1 MQSIRNSGADRSERV
16 ESVRPRQHGLFNSTA
31 LIPAM
36 AAFAGG
42 AGRLGAASLLH
53 STALVPAAI
62 AVTAASLL
70 VMPDIALAQTTG
82 GRGGNNLGSGGAS
95 SETGA
100 GGGGA
105 GNANSGGGGGAG
117 VTGGSGG
124 NGGGAGGASA
134 GANGSAGGAAGSGGG
149 GGAHGYFGATVLGSA
164 AIGGS
169 GGAGAVSAA
178 GANRGGGGGGAGG
191 FGAVVT
197 GGGNLGTLT
206 VNVLGGVGG
215 LGGNG
220 GTGSFGGYGGSGGV
234 GLALTANAAN
244 LTINSSVTGGNGGS
258 GGAIGSAGG
267 GAAGVAGNG
276 GVGLHVLGANSIV
289 TIGSSGS
296 VTGGNSGPALNGA
309 GQSNGGDG
317 ITGSNLT
324 LVVGGSVS
332 AGTGVFGRANAVSF
346 TGGTNVLEI
355 LSGSTFLGNVVASS
369 AADTLRLG
377 GTANGT
383 FDASLISSSAQFRNF
398 GVYEKIGTS
407 TWTLTGS
414 TSAATPWAING
425 GTLSISSDGALGAS
439 GPISFN
445 GGTLVTTA
453 GFTSARN
460 ITLNAGGGTISPATA
475 TSLTLSGIIG
485 GAGALTKGGAGTLV
499 LSGANTYSGGT
510 TVNEGTLIAAHNAAL
525 GTADGGTSVAN
536 FATLA
541 VQGGLT
547 GLGEA
552 ITLRSVGVSSGGAL
566 RNLSGDNVLTGLIT
580 LASVSRINSDAGT
593 LHLAGG
599 ISAVDNSVIV
609 GGAGNV
615 TFSGS
620 VSLAAG
626 QILKTGSGTLTFGS
640 GLNLTGT
647 TGGLIL
653 SQGTLSLQGNLG
665 AGFGTILTTGSV
677 IDFAQ
682 GINNAARVDLNS
694 NTTQFQVTTGTATQS
709 GIISE
714 IGGARPIEKIGAGS
728 LVLSGVNSYSGGTVI
743 SGGTLRIGAD
753 ANLGAASGG
762 ITINNNANLTFTSA
776 LTTNRAITLSGTA
789 NIDSS
794 SDITLGGVIGGTG
807 TLTKFL
813 GGTLTLTN
821 TNNYSGGTTVNGGA
835 LQIGNGGTTGT
846 LGSGTVT
853 LNGANLV
860 FNRSDDITV
869 ANDVTSTGTVIKRGG
884 GTVTLTGGKSY
895 SNTFVEAGTL
905 ALRGTSPLSGGG
917 VLQLTGG
924 TLDMGVDGAISS
936 ATHSGG
942 TLALGGRTLIL
953 TTGNYNASGGS
964 ITGGGTI
971 QFAGNS
977 RGLLIT
983 GATSIDAGTTILSSG
998 FNNRILLE
1006 NLGADYEL
1014 AATLTGPGTP
1024 GNQGSLE
1031 VNINNA
1037 GFRTTLSGN
1046 SNYAGG
1052 TGLIAGTL
1060 AVGSDTAL
1068 GAGVLLMRENT
1079 SLESGGTGNRTIANA
1094 ITLNGTGIS
1103 IANSSTTN
1111 TFTLGGAIDGAN
1123 GFTKTG
1129 AGTLILT
1136 GANSYAG
1143 TTLVSAG
1150 TLQIGNGGTSGTLGS
1165 GGVTNNAA
1173 LAFNRSN
1180 DFTVAN
1186 AISGTGNV
1194 VKAGTGTLT
1203 LSATSSYSGGNTV
1216 NSGTLALAA
1225 ASSAGTGTIRMNGGA
1240 LQANSSFTLTNRLTV
1255 PQGADVRIVTAPGVT
1270 LTKTGDGTNPLD
1282 LVGTLRIATTGTGA
1296 NAGTFRFSSA
1306 ATTTGSARLIVES
1319 GTLLNTTSVVLP
1331 GILNVIELTQIDAA
1345 GTLNLGGINFSGT
1358 DGIKNLQGSGTLINN
1373 GATTR
1378 ILGGSFSGNLNGT
1391 QNIIST
1397 GTLSLSGASDFTGTT
1412 TVQSGTLT
1420 IGSNTA
1426 LGNGGVGTTVNSGAT
1441 LQFSGTPLNI
1451 GEALTIS
1458 GTGNGGIGAI
1468 RVAPAGASGNEST
1481 VLTGGITLAADSTI
1495 SVADRI
1501 ALTFNTG
1508 GISLGASTLTFAS
1521 EGTGNSSTFA
1531 NSAISGTG
1539 GLIKTGSGLLRLN
1552 GSNNF
1557 TGPLTIN
1564 GGDVVLASGT
1574 ALADTVA
1581 VSMVTGSRLFVI
1593 SSETIGSL
1601 AGAGTVNFEN
1611 GSVLTTGGNNTSTSF
1626 AGIIAGT
1633 GSLTKTGTG
1642 TFTLTGASNYSGGTT
1657 ISAGALA
1664 VGSDTALGTGT
1675 LTMAAGTA
1683 LAWAGTADRSISNA
1697 INLSSGNGF
1706 GVSDPNFTL
1715 TLGGVISG
1723 TSGFTKTG
1731 FGRVTI
1737 TGNNVLAG
1745 TVTISGGILSVGN
1758 GGTSGSLGTANVV
1771 NNVELVFNRSDDVTI
1786 SNVISGT
1793 GQLYKDGS
1801 GTLTL
1806 VSDNSYGAGIGVIP
1820 DTGVAAGTLQ
1830 IGNGGTSGS
1839 LGSGRVGIGSGATL
1853 AFNRSDN
1860 ITVANG
1866 IIGGGSLTKLG
1877 AGTLTLTGENNYFG
1891 TTTISAGT
1899 LQIGNGGTT
1908 GTLGSTQF
1916 TQTQNF
1922 GNVVNNAAL
1931 VFNRSNVLTAANV
1944 ISGSGSLTKLGAATL
1959 TLSGRN
1965 TYDGVTTVS
1974 AGTLVALRDSS
1985 LGSAVGNTIVAN
1997 GATLQIIADGPMAE
2011 SITINGTGVGGVGA
2025 LRLNA
2030 ATQLGGAVTLGSA
2043 ARINTDSPN
2052 SAVLAGGVTGD
2063 NLALT
2068 IGGSGTTTVNS
2079 VLALGTGNLVKDGT
2093 GTVVLVGSNTFGATT
2108 ISTGTL
2114 RIGNGGTTGTLGSGN
2129 VLNNSALVFNRSNDF
2144 SVGNAITGAG
2154 TLTKLGAGNLTL
2166 SGTNA
2171 YSGLTTVSAGTLT
2184 VNSDSALG
2192 NNVAGTTVSS
2202 GATLAFGTAGNI
2214 ADAISFRG
2222 TGVGGVGALNAL
2234 GSVNLDG
2241 NMLLEADGLVSVQN
2255 GQLIRFRGASFGA
2268 LVNAVLTL
2276 NTDGNS
2282 SIFVNSALGG
2292 IGGLIKNGA
2301 GQVQLAGNNSFTGP
2315 VTINAGV
2322 LQVTGGNAIND
2333 SVAITG
2339 VGSGRLSL
2347 DASEAIGSIAGTGSI
2362 GLFNNSILTTGGNNS
2377 STSYSGQILSTGG
2390 LVKIGTGTFT
2400 LTGDSSYLGT
2410 TTISGGTLQIG
2421 DGGTAGTLASG
2432 AVTNNGTLAINLS
2445 SDITLAQLITGT
2457 GALRKLGS
2465 GVATVSSNLALGSA
2479 TVEAGTL
2486 LLSGSNSFTT
2496 GITVAGGTLALRSAN
2511 AAGGATG
2518 IIRTTGSVIDY
2529 SDGLVMATPIQLGS
2543 NSTQLQVL
2551 TGAATQSGVISETGG
2566 ARPLEKIGAGTLT
2579 LSGTNTY
2586 SGGTTIT
2593 AGRLNVGSDAHLGA
2607 SAGGLTI
2614 GNALLGST
2622 ATFSSARNVSLTG
2635 AAGIDVATGTSLTL
2649 NGALSGTGSLAKTGN
2664 GQLVLTANSS
2674 YAGTTTISGTGGLT
2688 VGIGGTTG
2696 ALGAGNITVN
2706 GSSFL
2711 AFNRSDLLMVA
2722 NTISGLGSVGKQGS
2736 GILGLTGANTFSGG
2750 LAIGGGTVLLGSANA
2765 GIINAAG
2772 TGTIQLFANT
2782 ILRGDVSG
2790 TLNNNLAV
2798 NAANVTVA
2806 AVGGTTLRLASS
2818 QLFFDGPAGSSLNFG
2833 SSTLSGTIELAP
2845 VAVSLG
2851 AAVNPIAINFG
2862 ALRLANANAYT
2873 LLNGSSGITL
2883 SGTTLGADAAGTLTK
2898 PLTISSWNGTIDVAA
2913 ASMTLQG
2920 GLALSGNLT
2929 KTGVGE
2935 LRLTAAGTGSGTV
2948 QINGGTLAVQGG
2960 SALADTAAVTVASGA
2975 TFQLLAAETIGAL
2988 AGAGRVALGTSELT
3002 LAQSTNTVFT
3012 GVISGSGGITKSGSG
3027 SLTLQGANSFSG
3039 LTTVLGNLGQVF
3051 VDTTGTLAGAVAVR
3065 NQGSFINSGT
3075 VGGLVTVDSGG
3086 NFRSTATG
3094 TLASGL
3100 MNNGLSNVSGQVLGS
3115 LTNTGSLTVDGPLTL
3130 NVSGAFV
3137 QNGGLF
3143 ILNGGAATI
3152 GSLAGTGT
3160 VSLIGAATL
3169 TTGGDNTNT
3178 TYSGRLTAG
3187 SALTKVGTGTLT
3199 LSGSDN
3205 FFSGNIRLNGGTLQ
3219 IDSARALGSGLI
3231 PVSVQTALGTNLVF
3245 AAPGTYTIRT
3255 SISGDGAVSK
3265 TGTGTL
3271 TLAANNSYSG
3281 GTSILGGALLIGG
3294 SQALGTGTVTMAG
3307 QSTLATATGVSA
3319 SINGLTLN
3327 ALASVNLSAASG
3339 QTLTLGG
3346 TLSSSASGNTIQF
3359 GTASQTGTV
3368 AFGFTS
3374 VQPVAAS
3381 TSVAIDSGT
3390 LRLNGLAEGLLL
3402 SAGGGLTVGSSGTLD
3417 LNGFAGGGVNLSG
3430 AGVITNSSATAA
3442 QFTALQNA
3450 SSTFSGVIGSGTGA
3464 VSLLKSGSGALTL
3477 TGANSYTGTTSITGG
3492 SLQIGTG
3499 GTTGSIGTGTIA
3511 IGTGTQLLL
3520 NRSDAVSMAN
3530 VLTGAGTVQKNLAN
3544 TLTLSG
3550 ANTATDAFTGTFNVN
3565 GGTLLV
3571 NGTLGDVT
3579 NRAATIN
3586 VASGA
3591 ALGGSGTIQ
3600 GNVVVANGGILSPG
3614 NSPATQT
3621 IAGNLTLNDTSVLNF
3636 ELAQAGVVGGGIND
3650 LISVGGNLVLD
3661 GTLNVTALT
3670 GFGAGFYR
3678 LFNYG
3683 GTLTNSQLTLGT
3695 LPLGFTSSVLT
3706 DIAGQV
3712 NILFNAGTQT
3722 VQFWDGADLTG
3733 AIATAN
3739 GEGGAGSWSSTST
3752 NWTTPTG
3759 FAVNNAWAGQA
3770 GVFAGAAGGTVS
3782 VTGTQA
3788 FQELRF
3794 LTNGYTLNSTGP
3806 TDGLATTGG
3815 FSIINVDTGIAAR
3828 LNTPISGTAGLTKTG
3843 AGTLTLAGANS
3854 YVGTTS
3860 VTGGTLSLLSGGFI
3874 AGAVQN
3880 SATLTNGGTI
3890 NGLVTN
3896 TGTLSSTGTLA
3907 GGLTNA
3913 AGAMANLSG
3922 SIGGAINNS
3931 GTISLTASVNS
3942 TAALVLDSTGIL
3954 NIGSTFSAFGSLAG
3968 SGRINGGSGGS
3979 LTVGGDNS
3987 STTFSGSM
3995 IGGGSLVKLGTGTLT
4010 LTNATVETST
4020 LDINQGSAIITN
4032 GFGSA
4037 FGPTTVSNRANLTFG
4052 GSYAGT
4058 IANTGNLVFNG
4069 TAGSL
4074 NNLQGGTARVSGAVT
4089 LNFNNSSNV
4098 ILTGNTTVGSRAT
4111 LNGNSTT
4118 DIGAFDFTVGSID
4131 GLLGAITLNGGR
4143 FTIGGAPQTSTLGAV
4158 IAGNGELRKIGNSAL
4173 TLTSGNTFTGPTTV
4187 SEGTLSLTTTGSLA
4201 GTVLNNASL
4210 VNAGSITGLVANNAT
4225 LASSGRLFGG
4235 LTNAAG
4241 ATATVSGTLNG
4252 PVTNS
4257 GAITLNG
4264 ATSGSATLSQNA
4276 SGTFNLAGFNATI
4289 RSLEGNGTIQLGAGT
4304 LSLAGNGISTSFGG
4318 AISGSGNLTK
4328 LGTGTLTLSGLNSFT
4343 GLTTINLGT
4352 ILLATGASLASPVQ
4366 NNATFIN
4373 AGTATGVF
4381 TNAATLV
4388 STGTLAGGLVN
4399 NVGATASL
4407 ANTVSGAITNSGAIT
4422 LTAALSGS
4430 PSFTQNSGASLDL
4443 AGFNATLGSVAGN
4456 GAIQLGAG
4464 TLTAGASNAS
4474 TSFDG
4479 IISGSGTFAKAGTGT
4494 LTLGG
4499 SNTTA
4504 ANFTG
4509 TVTVNAGSLVLNGQL
4524 GDVVANSANLI
4535 VANGATLSG
4544 SGTFLGNL
4552 SLGAGG
4558 IFAPG
4563 NSPGTLAIGGNLL
4576 LDAAS
4581 LLNFELAQAGVVG
4594 GGINDLITVGG
4605 NLTLDGTVNITAL
4618 PGFGEGI
4625 YRLINY
4631 TGTLTDNGLLFGER
4645 PGGFTTSLVSDV
4657 AGQISVRFTQGVP
4670 TVLYWDGTDLGSSTA
4685 VNGNGGSGIW
4695 NSANGNWT
4703 SAPGFSSNFA
4713 WGGQTGVFSGAA
4725 GGTVQVSG
4733 TQAFQEL
4740 RFETAGYNLTPADG
4754 TARLATTGGFSIID
4768 VSSTAGSAGLN
4779 LAITGTGGLTKT
4791 GAGTLTL
4798 GGANSYTGLTS
4809 IAAGTLALGSGGA
4822 IAGGVDNSAT
4832 FTNAGTVSGQVTN
4845 RASLTSTGVL
4855 GGGLVNASGAVASL
4869 AGQVN
4874 GAVSNSGAITLT
4886 GTTTGIGALT
4896 QTNGS
4901 LDLAGFNTTIGSLSG
4916 SGSVALGNGT
4926 LTTGADNGSTTFAG
4940 VISGNGGL
4948 TKSGTGTFTL
4958 TGNNSYFGQTTNASG
4973 TLVLA
4978 NGGAISGMVQN
4989 DGVFRNAGTVGN
5001 QVVNNGLLQTTGVL
5015 ARGLTNNTGGTV
5027 EASGQINGNITND
5040 GLITLTG
5047 QTTGIGLVANR
5058 GTLNLA
5064 GFDTTVQSLSGSGV
5078 VMLGSGTLT
5087 TTAITGSTFAGTI
5100 TGSGGLV
5107 KNGFSTFE
5115 LSGAN
5120 TYSGQTTIL
5129 DGILELRAGGSLAGV
5144 VVNSARFANAGIVNG
5159 LVTNTSTGFLTSTGV
5174 LNGGLVNNNVQA
5186 AINISGEVN
5195 GNVSN
5200 AGTINV
5206 TGRTIGNA
5214 SVTQG
5219 SNSNLILASRA
5230 SVNIGSLAGSGS
5242 LVLNEASLLTI
5253 GSNNTSTT
5261 YTGTSTG
5268 IGSLVKTGTGTLTIA
5283 GAMRHTGATT
5293 INGGTLAV
5301 TAQGSLTS
5309 EVTNNAALNNAGTLA
5324 RVVNNGQLVS
5334 TGAVA
5339 SIINN
5344 SQLVSTGTITS
5355 LTNNVGAIANV
5366 SGTINV
5372 ITNSGTVTLTGT
5384 TTGIDALEV
5393 NGGGTVNLAGFD
5405 TRIGNLSG
5413 SGTVALGSA
5422 TLTIAPLSVAQTF
5435 DGTITGSGGLIK
5447 ANGGSLLLTGAQSY
5461 TGLTTVNAG
5470 TFILGNNASLAGAL
5484 VNNVTVTNNGRIGG
5498 VTNNGRIAG
5507 LVTNNSVLTST
5518 GALNGGL
5525 INTAGADARVRGNL
5539 SGAVTNAGTI
5549 TLIGATT
5556 GIGAVTQASTG
5567 NFVLG
5572 PISTSFGSL
5581 AGSGTVTLADGAVL
5595 TTGGNSASTT
5605 FSGRI
5610 TGNGSLIKT
5619 GTGTFTLA
5627 AASDFT
5633 GLMTINAGTLAIGT
5647 GGSLAGGVVNNA
5659 GFVSTGTLSG
5669 LLTNA
5674 GGSTAQL
5681 AGQLNNAITNAGTV
5695 TLTGAITGIRTVTQD
5710 ATGIFDLGGFSTSIG
5725 SLAGSGS
5732 VLLGSGTLTTGGD
5745 NSSTSFAGVIA
5756 GNGGLTKIGTGAF
5769 VVTGTNSYAGLTTVS
5784 QGVLSVRNNA
5794 GLGSSAAGTVV
5805 AAGAALELQG
5815 GVTITGETLTL
5826 SGTGVNGAG
5835 ALRNVTDSNIWA
5847 GTVTLGSDSLITADA
5862 GRLDIA
5868 LLAGSTQALTT
5879 GGAGLVGLAN
5889 ATSTGTLTVTGGSTA
5904 LFGSGSFAAGVTVSA
5919 GSLFLQGSSS
5929 IDDAAAVTL
5938 GTGNLIVAI
5947 SETIGS
5953 LAGTGGTVQ
5962 IDSGQTLTLGGND
5975 ASTDFAGVIFNTGN
5989 LAKQGSGT
5997 FTVTG
6002 LLSHSGTTS
6011 ITGGTLASGAANIW
6025 SGNGLVTIGAGGTL
6039 SLGGFEQSITAINLA
6054 GGTLANGSLTGSITS
6069 NGGAIRDISGAANA
6083 LQAIAGST
6091 TLTGAGSFAQG
6102 VTLAGGDVVLQGAGA
6117 SIADT
6122 ALVTVNAGTL
6132 SVNVGETIGALAG
6145 NGGRVQ
6151 IAAGQVLNT
6160 GGSNASTAYA
6170 GVLAGDGSLAKS
6182 GTGTFTLSGAN
6193 TLTGTTTVSAGVLAL
6208 TSSGSLTSAVQNN
6221 AGFSNAGTVTGLM
6234 TNTGTLISTG
6244 VLNGGLVNSGSAGL
6258 SGQLNGAVTN
6268 SGLVQ
6273 LQGGLTGITGF
6284 SQTANGTFDLAGFHT
6299 SIGSLSGAGTVLLGS
6314 GTLTLGGSNAS
6325 TSFGGTISG
6334 PGGLTKTG
6342 AGNFTLTSGQ
6352 AYTGLT
6358 TVNAGLLSLT
6368 ANAGLSGSV
6377 LNNAGFASA
6386 GLILGSLTNNGTATL
6401 AGQINGA
6408 VANNGAITL
6417 SGPLAVLG
6425 RLTQNA
6431 GGSLNLAGSNASL
6444 GSLAGLGP
6452 IQLGSG
6458 TLVVGS
6464 DNSSSLFSGVIS
6476 GSGGLQKLGTGTFTL
6491 TGINSYT
6498 GLTIVNAGTLVIG
6511 DGASVG
6517 GTTGSV
6523 VATVAA
6529 PAAVSAPVAVATTA
6543 AASPIVAEQAS
6554 LPAAVNGLA
6563 ADPVQTA
6570 AASAGV
6576 RAQMLADNGWVSGGR
6591 TPASLTSS
6599 AERLP
6604 LAGGV
6609 SSGPERVDLFAD
6621 SVSGLVSADLPVVA
6635 PGEAPQSVAPTS
6647 ASTGSSAARLAMVSD
6662 LSNGMGTARLEGAV
6676 LGGAEPASPL
6686 ASALVDPLAPATSA
6700 GEAPMAATLS
6710 SAVIA
6715 GSVLN
6720 NANLINNGSILG
6732 QLVNFT
6738 GATAVNNGVI
6748 RGLVSNNGTFTSVG
6762 TLAGGLSNS
6771 GTARISGVLTGDVLN
6786 SGAITLTGIT
6796 TGIAV
6801 FQQAASGSLS
6811 LGGFDTT
6818 VGVLSGTGSIAL
6830 GTARLSTGT
6839 NGVNSLFSG
6848 VISGTGAL
6856 SKTGTGGLILEGDN
6870 VYTGGTTIAAGT
6882 LQLGN
6887 GGATGSIIGPVINN
6901 GALIINRSN
6910 AYSLTGPISGT
6921 GMFVQA
6927 GTGTTTLIGPNSY
6940 TGGTL
6945 ISAGRLIG
6953 STVSLQGVIQNDA
6966 ALEFAQATNGVFIG
6980 RIGGTGL
6987 LDKTG
6992 AGLLELTADSSV
7004 LRGMTTVR
7012 GGELR
7017 VTGSLA
7023 GSATTVLAGATLS
7036 GTGTVGGLI
7045 ARSGSVISPGVNG
7058 LGMLGVNGA
7067 IQLQSGSTLRLQIQ
7081 APAGSDMLIGNGT
7094 LQLGGTAALTN
7105 LGGTYAFNSNYLLL
7119 QASGGRTGTFESV
7132 IGFGEFGILYRPELV
7147 YTANQV
7153 LLRMAPN
7160 LLTNI
7165 VGTTPL
7171 TANQRSV
7178 VSRIDAAVTA
7188 GYSPQPLFNIY
7199 ALPNAQHPNAFD
7211 QLSGEVYATAA
7222 GVGIEQERLVREA
7235 VLGRLGAVTAAARQ
7249 TPEWGNGAGAWGQ
7262 VFGSWGDAERDGNA
7276 ARYQSDR
7283 QGFITGIDYG
7293 NANSEG
7299 SWRVGA
7305 YGMHMTSKVSVD
7317 ARGSRTEVEQTGGG
7331 LYAGINSGGVSVGMG
7346 ASVTGVD
7353 LTSVRNVALPGFA
7366 ETNRGRGDGRAVQ
7379 GFAELSYAIEAGG
7392 ATYRPFASVAAGSF
7406 RLDALTETGGAAALS
7421 VRRQS
7426 YSSGSITLGAD
7437 GVVRMG
7443 KVQLSGTLAGRVQIG
7458 DRDPAARIAL
7468 AAAPAQAFTI
7478 RGVQLDSFALATRL
7492 DATVKLGRNADLS
7505 IGYTGL
7511 IGKDTADHGARA
7523 TLSVRF

>member
-1 MQSIRNSGADRSERV
+1 MQSIRNSGEARSERV
-16 ESVRPRQHGLFNSTA
+16 ESARPRQHGLFNSTA

-42 AGRLGAASLLH
+42 AGRLGAASLMH

-95 SETGA
+95 SETGVGA
-100 GGGGA
+100 DGA

-117 VTGGSGG
+117 VIGGKGGNSGG
-124 NGGGAGGASA
+124 EGGASA
-134 GANGSAGGAAGSGGG
+134 GANGSAGVAAGSGGG

-191 FGAVVT
+191 FGAVIT
-197 GGGNLGTLT
+197 GIGNLGSLN
-206 VNVLGGVGG
+206 VNVLGGTGG

-234 GLALTANAAN
+234 GLSLTGNAAN

-296 VTGGNSGPALNGA
+296 VTGGNSGPAVNGA

-355 LSGSTFLGNVVASS
+355 LSGATFLGNVVASS

-383 FDASLISSSAQFRNF
+383 FDASLIGSSAQFRNF
-398 GVYEKIGTS
+398 GVYEKTGTS

-425 GTLSISSDGALGAS
+425 GTLSIASDGALGAS

-485 GAGALTKGGAGTLV
+485 GTGALTKGGVGTLI

-510 TVNEGTLIAAHNAAL
+510 TVAAGTLVVAHNAAL
-525 GTADGGTSVAN
+525 GTAAGETSVAN

-552 ITLRSVGVSSGGAL
+552 ITLRSVGVSGGGAL
-566 RNLSGDNVLTGLIT
+566 RNLSGDNVLTGAIT

-593 LHLAGG
+593 LNLAGS
-599 ISAVDNSVIV
+599 ISAVDTSVIV

-620 VSLAAG
+620 VSLAGG
-626 QILKTGSGTLTFGS
+626 QILKNGSGTLTFGS

-665 AGFGTILTTGSV
+665 AGFGTILTNGSV

-709 GIISE
+709 GIIAE

-728 LVLSGVNSYSGGTVI
+728 LILSGVNSYSGGTVI

-794 SDITLGGVIGGTG
+794 SDITLAGVIGGTG

-853 LNGANLV
+853 LNGANLI

-936 ATHSGG
+936 ATHTGG
-942 TLALGGRTLIL
+942 TLALGGRTLSVI
-953 TTGNYNASGGS
+953 TGNYALQSGS

-971 QFAGNS
+971 ALLGNS
-977 RGLLIT
+977 RNFNIGST
-983 GATSIDAGTTILSSG
+983 TASIAADVTIRSVG
-998 FNNRILLE
+998 
-1006 NLGADYEL
+1006 
-1014 AATLTGPGTP
+1014 
-1024 GNQGSLE
+1024 
-1031 VNINNA
+1031 INNA
-1037 GFRTTLSGN
+1037 IFITSPGGDYTLASNLDGSGALTAAGSLSVLINNFGFTTTLSGN
-1046 SNYAGG
+1046 NNYRLG
-1052 TGLIAGTL
+1052 TTVNSGTI

-1068 GAGVLLMRENT
+1068 GTGTLFLNPNT
-1079 SLESGGTGNRTIANA
+1079 ALTAVGLRSIANA
-1094 ITLNGTGIS
+1094 IELVAGD
-1103 IANSSTTN
+1103 TTIRNTDTSN
-1111 TFTLGGAIDGAN
+1111 TFTLGGVISGVT
-1123 GFTKTG
+1123 GLIKTG

-1136 GANSYAG
+1136 GANTYQGG
-1143 TTLVSAG
+1143 TTISDG
-1150 TLQIGNGGTSGTLGS
+1150 TLQIGAGGTSGTLGS

-1203 LSATSSYSGGNTV
+1203 LSGASNYTGGTTV

-1255 PQGADVRIVTAPGVT
+1255 AQGADVRIVTAPGVT
-1270 LTKTGDGTNPLD
+1270 LTKTGDETNPLD
-1282 LVGTLRIATTGTGA
+1282 LIGTLRIATTGTGV

-1306 ATTTGSARLIVES
+1306 ATTTGSARLIIES

-1331 GILNVIELTQIDAA
+1331 GILNLIELTQIDAA

-1378 ILGGSFSGNLNGT
+1378 ILGGSFSGNLSGT

-1397 GTLSLSGASDFTGTT
+1397 GTLSLSGTSDFTGTT

-1441 LQFSGTPLNI
+1441 LQFSGTSLNI
-1451 GEALTIS
+1451 SDALTIS

-1468 RVAPAGASGNEST
+1468 RVAPAGVSGNEAT
-1481 VLTGGITLAADSTI
+1481 VLTGGVTLAADSTI

-1501 ALTFNTG
+1501 ALTFSISDIALG
-1508 GISLGASTLTFAS
+1508 GSTLTFAS
-1521 EGTGNSSTFA
+1521 EGTGNSSIFV
-1531 NSAISGTG
+1531 NRAITGTG
-1539 GLIKTGSGLLRLN
+1539 GLIKTGAGLLRLN

-1564 GGDVVLASGT
+1564 GGDVSLASGT

-1581 VSMVTGSRLFVI
+1581 VSMVTGSRLFV
-1593 SSETIGSL
+1593 SNSETIGSL
-1601 AGAGTVNFEN
+1601 SGAGSVNFEN

-1683 LAWAGTADRSISNA
+1683 LEWAGTADRSISNA

-1737 TGNNVLAG
+1737 TANNVLAG
-1745 TVTISGGILSVGN
+1745 TVTISGGGLTVGN
-1758 GGTSGSLGTANVV
+1758 GGTSGSLGTGNVV
-1771 NNVELVFNRSDDVTI
+1771 NNVQLVFNRSDDVTI

-1793 GQLYKDGS
+1793 GQVIKDGS

-1806 VSDNSYGAGIGVIP
+1806 VSDNSYGVGIIGISG
-1820 DTGVAAGTLQ
+1820 TAVAAGTLQ

-1839 LGSGRVGIGSGATL
+1839 LGNGRVGVGIGATL
-1853 AFNRSDN
+1853 AFSRSDN
-1860 ITVANG
+1860 IIVANE
-1866 IIGGGSLTKLG
+1866 IIDRGSLTKLG

-1908 GTLGSTQF
+1908 GTLGSTQG
-1916 TQTQNF
+1916 TQTQSF

-2043 ARINTDSPN
+2043 ARINTDSPH

-2093 GTVVLVGSNTFGATT
+2093 GTVVLVGNNTFGATT

-2129 VLNNSALVFNRSNDF
+2129 VLNNSALVFNRSNDL
-2144 SVGNAITGAG
+2144 SVSNVISGGG

-2184 VNSDSALG
+2184 VNSDGALG

-2202 GATLAFGTAGNI
+2202 GATLAFGTAGTI

-2241 NMLLEADGLVSVQN
+2241 NVLLEADGLVSVQN
-2255 GQLIRFRGASFGA
+2255 GQLIRFRGSSFGA
-2268 LVNAVLTL
+2268 LGNAVLTL

-2362 GLFNNSILTTGGNNS
+2362 ALFNNSILTTGGNNS
-2377 STSYSGQILSTGG
+2377 STSYSGQILSTGS

-2421 DGGTAGTLASG
+2421 DGGPTGTLASG
-2432 AVTNNGTLAINLS
+2432 TVTNNATLAINLS
-2445 SDITLAQLITGT
+2445 SDITLSQAITGT

-2486 LLSGSNSFTT
+2486 LLSGSNSFTN
-2496 GITVAGGTLALRSAN
+2496 GITVAGGTLALRNVN

-2518 IIRTTGSVIDY
+2518 LIRTTGSVIDY
-2529 SDGLVMATPIQLGS
+2529 SDGLTMATPITLAS
-2543 NSTQLQVL
+2543 NTTQLQVL
-2551 TGAATQSGVISETGG
+2551 TGSATQSGVISEEGG

-2579 LSGTNTY
+2579 LSGVNSY

-2593 AGRLNVGSDAHLGA
+2593 AGRLNISSNANLGA
-2607 SAGGLTI
+2607 TAGGLTI
-2614 GNALLGST
+2614 GNGVLGAT
-2622 ATFSSARNVSLTG
+2622 AIISSARAVTLTG
-2635 AAGIDVATGTSLTL
+2635 AAGFDIGAGLALTL
-2649 NGALSGTGSLAKTGN
+2649 TGAVNGAGSLAKTGA
-2664 GQLVLTANSS
+2664 GQLILTANNG
-2674 YAGTTTISGTGGLT
+2674 YTGATTISGFLGLT
-2688 VGIGGTTG
+2688 VGNGGTTG
-2696 ALGAGNITVN
+2696 TLGAGDITIN
-2706 GSSFL
+2706 SGSFL
-2711 AFNRSDLLMVA
+2711 NYFRSDAFTVA
-2722 NTISGLGSVGKQGS
+2722 NVISGQGS
-2736 GILGLTGANTFSGG
+2736 LSFQGTGTLTLTGANSFTGGFGFGSGTAV
-2750 LAIGGGTVLLGSANA
+2750 LASASS
-2765 GIINAAG
+2765 GVINAAG
-2772 TGTIQLFANT
+2772 TGRIRLSQNAV
-2782 ILRGDVSG
+2782 LRTDVSG
-2790 TLNNNLAV
+2790 SLV
-2798 NAANVTVA
+2798 NDLVVSGASTVA
-2806 AVGGTTLRLASS
+2806 AATGTTLRLASNQVS
-2818 QLFFDGPAGSSLNFG
+2818 FDGGPLNFG
-2833 SSTLSGTIELAP
+2833 TSSAAGTIELAP
-2845 VAVSLG
+2845 VTVASVPGSSP
-2851 AAVNPIAINFG
+2851 VNING
-2862 ALRLANANAYT
+2862 ITLKLANTAAYT
-2873 LLNGSSGITL
+2873 LLNGGNGVFL
-2883 SGTTLGADAAGTLTK
+2883 NGATLGADVAGTLTK
-2898 PLTISSWNGTIDVAA
+2898 PLTIGATGGTINVAA

-2920 GLALSGNLT
+2920 ANSYTGVLT
-2929 KTGVGE
+2929 KTGTGE
-2935 LRLTAAGTGSGTV
+2935 LRLTGAGTGSGTV
-2948 QINGGTLAVQGG
+2948 QLNAGTLALLASNARWGTGALQMATGTTLRLGLPSPATLANNIVLGAGAGSTIIASSTTFSGALSGGALTIASGIDGDGPSVVRLTGTNSYGATTIGAGNTLLIGAVGSGGTLGTG
-2960 SALADTAAVTVASGA
+2960 NVTVNSGA
-2975 TFQLLAAETIGAL
+2975 TLRFEGNNNTVGNVIS
-2988 AGAGRVALGTSELT
+2988 GAGRLVRDGIGTT
-3002 LAQSTNTVFT
+3002 
-3012 GVISGSGGITKSGSG
+3012 
-3027 SLTLQGANSFSG
+3027 
-3039 LTTVLGNLGQVF
+3039 
-3051 VDTTGTLAGAVAVR
+3051 
-3065 NQGSFINSGT
+3065 
-3075 VGGLVTVDSGG
+3075 
-3086 NFRSTATG
+3086 
-3094 TLASGL
+3094 
-3100 MNNGLSNVSGQVLGS
+3100 
-3115 LTNTGSLTVDGPLTL
+3115 
-3130 NVSGAFV
+3130 
-3137 QNGGLF
+3137 
-3143 ILNGGAATI
+3143 
-3152 GSLAGTGT
+3152 
-3160 VSLIGAATL
+3160 TL
-3169 TTGGDNTNT
+3169 TAVNS
-3178 TYSGRLTAG
+3178 YA
-3187 SALTKVGTGTLT
+3187 
-3199 LSGSDN
+3199 
-3205 FFSGNIRLNGGTLQ
+3205 GGTL
-3219 IDSARALGSGLI
+3219 ISGGGIVIGNAGALGSGGL
-3231 PVSVQTALGTNLVF
+3231 TM
-3245 AAPGTYTIRT
+3245 
-3255 SISGDGAVSK
+3255 
-3265 TGTGTL
+3265 TGTSSL
-3271 TLAANNSYSG
+3271 T
-3281 GTSILGGALLIGG
+3281 
-3294 SQALGTGTVTMAG
+3294 
-3307 QSTLATATGVSA
+3307 TATGVSA
-3319 SINGLTLN
+3319 TVTGVTIGNFANSSI
-3327 ALASVNLSAASG
+3327 SAAVG
-3339 QTLTLGG
+3339 QTLSLGG
-3346 TLSSSASGNTIQF
+3346 TLDLSNFANSLVI
-3359 GTASQTGTV
+3359 GTLTETGTV
-3368 AFGFTS
+3368 QIGFAPATG
-3374 VQPVAAS
+3374 PFTNAS
-3381 TSVAIDSGT
+3381 LRIDAGT
-3390 LRLNGLAEGLLL
+3390 LRLASASDAFLLRL
-3402 SAGGGLTVGSSGTLD
+3402 GGGMTIGSPGGVSNGIIGTLD
-3417 LNGFAGGGVNLSG
+3417 LNGFAGGGVNLNGLG
-3430 AGVITNSSATAA
+3430 AITNSSATLA
-3442 QFTALQNA
+3442 QFEALQNA
-3450 SSTFSGVIGSGTGA
+3450 ASTFGGTIGGGTGA
-3464 VSLLKSGSGALTL
+3464 ISLLKSGTGALTL

-3492 SLQIGTG
+3492 SLQIGEG
-3499 GTTGSIGTGTIA
+3499 GTTGSLGTGAVSIA
-3511 IGTGTQLLL
+3511 SGTQLLL

-3530 VLTGAGTVQKNLAN
+3530 IFTGAGAVQKNLAN
-3544 TLTLSG
+3544 TLTLTGSNTSG
-3550 ANTATDAFTGTFNVN
+3550 NAFTGTFNVN

-3571 NGTLGDVT
+3571 NGTLGDLT

-3621 IAGNLTLNDTSVLNF
+3621 IAGNLTLNASSVLNF

-3661 GTLNVTALT
+3661 GTLNVTALP
-3670 GFGAGFYR
+3670 GFGTGFYR

-3683 GTLTNSQLTLGT
+3683 GTLTDNTLNLGT

-3706 DIAGQV
+3706 NIAGQV
-3712 NILFNAGTQT
+3712 NILFNAGTQI
-3722 VQFWDGADLTG
+3722 VQYWDGTDLTG
-3733 AIATAN
+3733 AIATVN
-3739 GEGGAGSWSSTST
+3739 GDGGGGSWTSAAT
-3752 NWTTPTG
+3752 NWTNPTG
-3759 FAVNNAWAGQA
+3759 FAVNSSWAGQA
-3770 GVFAGAAGGTVS
+3770 GVFAGAAGGS
-3782 VTGTQA
+3782 IGITGSQA

-3794 LTNGYTLNSTGP
+3794 LTSGYTLNANNAAS
-3806 TDGLATTGG
+3806 GLATTGG
-3815 FSIINVDTGIAAR
+3815 FSIINVDSGIATMINA
-3828 LNTPISGTAGLTKTG
+3828 PILGSAGLTKTG
-3843 AGTLTLAGANS
+3843 GGTLTLGGANS
-3854 YVGTTS
+3854 YAGLTTVS
-3860 VTGGTLSLLSGGFI
+3860 GGTLSLTSGGAI

-3880 SATLTNGGTI
+3880 NATLTNAGTI
-3890 NGLVTN
+3890 SGLVTN
-3896 TGTLSSTGTLA
+3896 AGTLTSTGTLA
-3907 GGLTNA
+3907 GGLTNN
-3913 AGAMANLSG
+3913 AGATANVAGSFGGNAIINSGTLTLTGVAGGIGAVTQNVGGTINLGGQSVSFGSLAGTGTINQSGPGVLTIGGNNASTSFAGNLTGSSGSVVKTGTGTQTLSG
-3922 SIGGAINNS
+3922 SSSWAGLMTVDGGTLSITGAGSLAGRVLNRASFTNAGIVAGSVINSATLVSTGVIGGGLTNNAGAIASIAGQLNGPVNNTGTITLTGITTGMTNVENNGTLNLAGFDTSIGSLGGTGGIALGNALLTVGASNGAQLFDGIISGTGGLVKVNAASTLELRGANSYAGLTTISGGRLIVSGSGRLAGPVQNNATFIVDDAVIAGLVTNAGTLVSTGALNGGLVNSSGANAGLRGTLNGPVSNS
-3931 GTISLTASVNS
+3931 GTITL
-3942 TAALVLDSTGIL
+3942 TGITTG
-3954 NIGSTFSAFGSLAG
+3954 NAAVTKTGTGTFNMAGFNATIGSLAG
-3968 SGRINGGSGGS
+3968 SGQVQLGSGT
-3979 LTVGGDNS
+3979 LTLGGANT
-3987 STTFSGSM
+3987 STDFGGVISGS
-3995 IGGGSLVKLGTGTLT
+3995 GSLVKTGTATQT
-4010 LTNATVETST
+4010 L
-4020 LDINQGSAIITN
+4020 
-4032 GFGSA
+4032 
-4037 FGPTTVSNRANLTFG
+4037 
-4052 GSYAGT
+4052 
-4058 IANTGNLVFNG
+4058 
-4069 TAGSL
+4069 
-4074 NNLQGGTARVSGAVT
+4074 SGA
-4089 LNFNNSSNV
+4089 
-4098 ILTGNTTVGSRAT
+4098 
-4111 LNGNSTT
+4111 
-4118 DIGAFDFTVGSID
+4118 
-4131 GLLGAITLNGGR
+4131 
-4143 FTIGGAPQTSTLGAV
+4143 
-4158 IAGNGELRKIGNSAL
+4158 
-4173 TLTSGNTFTGPTTV
+4173 NTFTG
-4187 SEGTLSLTTTGSLA
+4187 LTSITQ
-4201 GTVLNNASL
+4201 
-4210 VNAGSITGLVANNAT
+4210 GSI
-4225 LASSGRLFGG
+4225 F
-4235 LTNAAG
+4235 
-4241 ATATVSGTLNG
+4241 
-4252 PVTNS
+4252 
-4257 GAITLNG
+4257 
-4264 ATSGSATLSQNA
+4264 
-4276 SGTFNLAGFNATI
+4276 
-4289 RSLEGNGTIQLGAGT
+4289 
-4304 LSLAGNGISTSFGG
+4304 
-4318 AISGSGNLTK
+4318 
-4328 LGTGTLTLSGLNSFT
+4328 
-4343 GLTTINLGT
+4343 
-4352 ILLATGASLASPVQ
+4352 LATGASLASAVQ

-4373 AGTATGVF
+4373 AGTTTGLV
-4381 TNAATLV
+4381 TNAGTLN
-4388 STGTLAGGLVN
+4388 SAGTLAGGLVN
-4399 NVGATASL
+4399 NAGARASL
-4407 ANTVSGAITNSGAIT
+4407 ANTVNGAITNSGTIT
-4422 LTAALSGS
+4422 LTAGLSGA
-4430 PSFTQNSGASLDL
+4430 PTFTQNTGASLNL
-4443 AGFNATLGSVAGN
+4443 AGFSATLGSIAGS
-4456 GAIQLGAG
+4456 GTIQLGTG
-4464 TLTAGASNAS
+4464 TLTAGANNSS

-4479 IISGSGTFAKAGTGT
+4479 VFSGSGSFTKTGSGA

-4499 SNTTA
+4499 SNTA
-4504 ANFTG
+4504 ESNFTG
-4509 TVTVNAGSLVLNGQL
+4509 TVNVNSGSLVLNGRL
-4524 GDVVANSANLI
+4524 GDAVANSATLN

-4552 SLGAGG
+4552 ALGTGG

-4576 LDAAS
+4576 LDATS
-4581 LLNFELAQAGVVG
+4581 VLNFELAQAGVVG

-4605 NLTLDGTVNITAL
+4605 NLTLDGTLNVAAL
-4618 PGFGEGI
+4618 PGFGDGI
-4625 YRLINY
+4625 YRLLNY
-4631 TGTLTDNGLLFGER
+4631 AGALTDNGLAFGLR
-4645 PGGFTTSLVSDV
+4645 PDGYTASLITNV
-4657 AGQISVRFTQGVP
+4657 AGQVSVQFTLGVP
-4670 TVLYWDGTDLGSSTA
+4670 TVLYWDGTDTTAASSA
-4685 VNGNGGSGIW
+4685 VNGDGGSGTW
-4695 NSANGNWT
+4695 NSTTTNWT
-4703 SAPGFSSNFA
+4703 SAPGFSTSFA
-4713 WGGQTGVFSGAA
+4713 WGSQTGVFAGAA

-4733 TQAFQEL
+4733 TQAFQQL
-4740 RFETAGYNLTPADG
+4740 RFETGGYVLDTAAGGGA
-4754 TARLATTGGFSIID
+4754 LATTGGTSIID
-4768 VSSTAGSAGLN
+4768 VSAGLAATIN
-4779 LAITGTGGLTKT
+4779 TAIQGTAGLTKAGT
-4791 GAGTLTL
+4791 GTLTL
-4798 GGANSYTGLTS
+4798 GGANSYAGLTS
-4809 IAAGTLALGSGGA
+4809 IAAGALVLGSGGV
-4822 IAGGVDNSAT
+4822 IAGAVENNASFTNNGTVQGLVTNAGTLRSTGTLSAGLTNNAGVVADLSGVLNGNVSNAGTVRLIGSIGGNATFNQLGTGVFDLAGSTASVGALSGGGSVQLGTGSLVIGSNNASTSFAGIIAGSGGIEKLGTGAFTLTGANTFAGRTLVSAGSLT
-4832 FTNAGTVSGQVTN
+4832 LASGGSLAGPVTNNAVFTNAGTVAGAVTN
-4845 RASLTSTGVL
+4845 SGTLVSTGAINGGLINNAGASANISGVL
-4855 GGGLVNASGAVASL
+4855 AGNAINRGTITLTGATTGIAELSMAAGGTFNLGGFATTIGNLTGGGGTIALGSATLTLGSGNQSQTYDGTITGTGGLTKVSASTFSLSGAQGYTGLTTVNGGSFILGSNGSLAGALVNNATVSTNGRIAGLVTNNATLISTGALDGGLVNAVGASANIRGTLAGAVSNAGTISLTGATTGIGAVTQAGTGSFNTGGFSTSLGSLAGSGTVRLTNGAVLTIGGNNGSTSFGGLITGNGALTKTGTGTFTLTAVQDFTGLTTVGAGTLAIGTGASL
-4869 AGQVN
+4869 AGGVVN
-4874 GAVSNSGAITLT
+4874 NATVTNAGTIAGAVTNTGALVSTGTLSGALTNAAGATAQIAGQLNNAVSNAGTITLT
-4886 GTTTGIGALT
+4886 GTTTGIGAVT
-4896 QTNGS
+4896 QDATGVFA
-4901 LDLAGFNTTIGSLSG
+4901 LGGFNTSIGSLSG
-4916 SGSVALGNGT
+4916 SGSVQLG
-4926 LTTGADNGSTTFAG
+4926 AG
-4940 VISGNGGL
+4940 
-4948 TKSGTGTFTL
+4948 
-4958 TGNNSYFGQTTNASG
+4958 
-4973 TLVLA
+4973 
-4978 NGGAISGMVQN
+4978 
-4989 DGVFRNAGTVGN
+4989 
-5001 QVVNNGLLQTTGVL
+5001 
-5015 ARGLTNNTGGTV
+5015 
-5027 EASGQINGNITND
+5027 
-5040 GLITLTG
+5040 
-5047 QTTGIGLVANR
+5047 
-5058 GTLNLA
+5058 
-5064 GFDTTVQSLSGSGV
+5064 
-5078 VMLGSGTLT
+5078 
-5087 TTAITGSTFAGTI
+5087 
-5100 TGSGGLV
+5100 
-5107 KNGFSTFE
+5107 
-5115 LSGAN
+5115 
-5120 TYSGQTTIL
+5120 
-5129 DGILELRAGGSLAGV
+5129 
-5144 VVNSARFANAGIVNG
+5144 
-5159 LVTNTSTGFLTSTGV
+5159 
-5174 LNGGLVNNNVQA
+5174 
-5186 AINISGEVN
+5186 
-5195 GNVSN
+5195 
-5200 AGTINV
+5200 
-5206 TGRTIGNA
+5206 
-5214 SVTQG
+5214 
-5219 SNSNLILASRA
+5219 
-5230 SVNIGSLAGSGS
+5230 
-5242 LVLNEASLLTI
+5242 
-5253 GSNNTSTT
+5253 
-5261 YTGTSTG
+5261 
-5268 IGSLVKTGTGTLTIA
+5268 
-5283 GAMRHTGATT
+5283 
-5293 INGGTLAV
+5293 
-5301 TAQGSLTS
+5301 
-5309 EVTNNAALNNAGTLA
+5309 
-5324 RVVNNGQLVS
+5324 
-5334 TGAVA
+5334 
-5339 SIINN
+5339 
-5344 SQLVSTGTITS
+5344 
-5355 LTNNVGAIANV
+5355 
-5366 SGTINV
+5366 
-5372 ITNSGTVTLTGT
+5372 
-5384 TTGIDALEV
+5384 
-5393 NGGGTVNLAGFD
+5393 
-5405 TRIGNLSG
+5405 
-5413 SGTVALGSA
+5413 
-5422 TLTIAPLSVAQTF
+5422 
-5435 DGTITGSGGLIK
+5435 
-5447 ANGGSLLLTGAQSY
+5447 
-5461 TGLTTVNAG
+5461 
-5470 TFILGNNASLAGAL
+5470 
-5484 VNNVTVTNNGRIGG
+5484 
-5498 VTNNGRIAG
+5498 
-5507 LVTNNSVLTST
+5507 
-5518 GALNGGL
+5518 
-5525 INTAGADARVRGNL
+5525 
-5539 SGAVTNAGTI
+5539 
-5549 TLIGATT
+5549 
-5556 GIGAVTQASTG
+5556 
-5567 NFVLG
+5567 
-5572 PISTSFGSL
+5572 
-5581 AGSGTVTLADGAVL
+5581 VL
-5595 TTGGNSASTT
+5595 TTGGNS
-5605 FSGRI
+5605 
-5610 TGNGSLIKT
+5610 
-5619 GTGTFTLA
+5619 
-5627 AASDFT
+5627 
-5633 GLMTINAGTLAIGT
+5633 NA
-5647 GGSLAGGVVNNA
+5647 
-5659 GFVSTGTLSG
+5659 
-5669 LLTNA
+5669 
-5674 GGSTAQL
+5674 
-5681 AGQLNNAITNAGTV
+5681 
-5695 TLTGAITGIRTVTQD
+5695 
-5710 ATGIFDLGGFSTSIG
+5710 
-5725 SLAGSGS
+5725 
-5732 VLLGSGTLTTGGD
+5732 
-5745 NSSTSFAGVIA
+5745 TSFAGVLSGTGGLIKT
-5756 GNGGLTKIGTGAF
+5756 GNGSFVLSGAS
-5769 VVTGTNSYAGLTTVS
+5769 SYAGLTTVN

-5794 GLGSSAAGTVV
+5794 ALGTAAAGTVV

-5815 GVTITGETLTL
+5815 GVTVTGEALTI
-5826 SGTGVNGAG
+5826 SGTGVGGAG
-5835 ALRNVTDSNIWA
+5835 ALRNVADSNIWA
-5847 GTVTLGSDSLITADA
+5847 GTVTLASDSLITADA
-5862 GRLDIA
+5862 GRLDIE
-5868 LLAGSTQALTT
+5868 LLAGTSQALTT
-5879 GGAGLVGLAN
+5879 GGAGLIGLAN
-5889 ATSTGTLTVTGGSTA
+5889 ANSAGTLIVTGGSTA
-5904 LFGSGSFAAGVTVSA
+5904 LFGTGNFAAGVTVNA
-5919 GSLFLQGSSS
+5919 GSLFLQGGTSV
-5929 IDDAAAVTL
+5929 DDAAAVTL
-5938 GTGNLIVAI
+5938 GTGNLIVAV

-5953 LAGTGGTVQ
+5953 LAGAGGTVQ
-5962 IDSGQTLTLGGND
+5962 IDAGQTLSLGGNNG
-5975 ASTDFAGVIFNTGN
+5975 STSFGGVIFNTGN
-5989 LAKQGSGT
+5989 LAKQGTGT

-6002 LLSHSGTTS
+6002 SLAHSGTTA
-6011 ITGGTLASGAANIW
+6011 ITGGTLLSGAANIW
-6025 SGNGLVTIGAGGTL
+6025 SGNGLVTIATGGTL
-6039 SLGGFEQSITAINLA
+6039 DLGGFEQGIAAISLA
-6054 GGTLANGSLTGSITS
+6054 GGTLASGALTGSIS
-6069 NGGAIRDISGAANA
+6069 SSGGTIRDISGTANA
-6083 LQAIAGST
+6083 LRAIGGTT

-6102 VTLAGGDVVLQGAGA
+6102 VTLAGGDIVLQGAGA
-6117 SIADT
+6117 SIADG
-6122 ALVTVNAGTL
+6122 ALVTVDTGTL
-6132 SVNVGETIGALAG
+6132 AVNIGETIGALAG
-6145 NGGRVQ
+6145 SGGRVQ
-6151 IAAGQVLNT
+6151 IAANQTVTT

-6170 GVLAGDGSLAKS
+6170 GVLAGNGSVIKT
-6182 GTGTFTLSGAN
+6182 GTGTFTLSGVN
-6193 TLTGTTTVSAGVLAL
+6193 TLTGPITVNAGVLAL
-6208 TSSGSLTSAVQNN
+6208 VSGGSLAGVVQNN
-6221 AGFSNAGTVTGLM
+6221 AGFSNAGTVAGLV
-6234 TNTGTLISTG
+6234 TNAGMLISTG
-6244 VLNGGLVNSGSAGL
+6244 VLNAGLANSGSAGL
-6258 SGQLNGAVTN
+6258 SGQLNGVVSN

-6273 LQGGLTGITGF
+6273 LQGALTGITAF
-6284 SQTANGTFDLAGFHT
+6284 SQTGNGMFDLAGFNN

-6314 GTLTLGGSNAS
+6314 ASLTLGSSNAS
-6325 TSFGGTISG
+6325 TSFGGTIG
-6334 PGGLTKTG
+6334 GTGGLIKTG
-6342 AGNFTLTSGQ
+6342 SGTFTLTSGQ
-6352 AYTGLT
+6352 GYTGLT

-6377 LNNAGFASA
+6377 LNNAGFASS

-6408 VANNGAITL
+6408 VINGGSITA
-6417 SGPLAVLG
+6417 SGQLIVQG

-6431 GGSLNLAGSNASL
+6431 GGSTNLAGFNASL
-6444 GSLAGLGP
+6444 GSLAGVGP

-6476 GSGGLQKLGTGTFTL
+6476 GSGGLQKLGTGSFTL

-6498 GLTIVNAGTLVIG
+6498 GITIVNAGTLVIG
-6511 DGASVG
+6511 EGASVG

-6523 VATVAA
+6523 TATVAETVTA
-6529 PAAVSAPVAVATTA
+6529 PVSASAPVAVA
-6543 AASPIVAEQAS
+6543 ASAPLVAEQARM
-6554 LPAAVNGLA
+6554 PEAVTLLA
-6563 ADPVQTA
+6563 ATSATA
-6570 AASAGV
+6570 ANAPAGAAATNTAATASPSLAARAGMIV
-6576 RAQMLADNGWVSGGR
+6576 DNGAIAGGL

-6609 SSGPERVDLFAD
+6609 SSGPERVDLFGDLA
-6621 SVSGLVSADLPVVA
+6621 SGAVSADLPVVTL
-6635 PGEAPQSVAPTS
+6635 GEAAQSVAPAA
-6647 ASTGSSAARLAMVSD
+6647 ASTANPAAAAAGRLAMLSD
-6662 LSNGMGTARLEGAV
+6662 LSNGLGTARLDNGLGAGA
-6676 LGGAEPASPL
+6676 LQGGAEAASPV
-6686 ASALVDPLAPATSA
+6686 AAAPVAPAAPAPTA
-6700 GEAPMAATLS
+6700 GEAAMAGTLS
-6710 SAVIA
+6710 TAVIA
-6715 GSVLN
+6715 GSVIN
-6720 NANLINNGSILG
+6720 NANLINHGSILG
-6732 QLVNFT
+6732 QLVNSA
-6738 GATAVNNGVI
+6738 GATALNNGVI
-6748 RGLVSNNGTFTSVG
+6748 RGLVTNNGIFTSVG
-6762 TLAGGLSNS
+6762 TLSGGLANS
-6771 GTARISGVLTGDVLN
+6771 GTARISGVLTGDVFN
-6786 SGAITLTGIT
+6786 SGSITLTGLT
-6796 TGIAV
+6796 TGIAL
-6801 FQQAASGSLS
+6801 FQQAATGSLN

-6818 VGVLSGTGSIAL
+6818 LGVLSGAGTVTLGS
-6830 GTARLSTGT
+6830 ARLTTGT

-6848 VISGTGAL
+6848 VISGSGAL
-6856 SKTGTGGLILEGDN
+6856 TKTGTGGLILDGDN
-6870 VYTGGTTIAAGT
+6870 SYTGGTTIAGGS

-6887 GGATGSIIGPVINN
+6887 GGTTGSIIGPVLNN

-6910 AYSLTGPISGT
+6910 GYTFAGAISGT

-6927 GTGTTTLIGPNSY
+6927 GTGTTTLTGANSY

-6953 STVSLQGVIQNDA
+6953 STVSLQGLIQNDA
-6966 ALEFAQATNGVFIG
+6966 ALEFAQGTNGVFAG

-6987 LDKTG
+6987 FDKTG
-6992 AGLLELTADSSV
+6992 AGLLELTGDNSA
-7004 LRGMTTVR
+7004 LRGTTTVR
-7012 GGELR
+7012 AGELR

-7023 GSATTVLAGATLS
+7023 GSATTVLSGATLS
-7036 GTGTVGGLI
+7036 GTGTVGGLV
-7045 ARSGSVISPGVNG
+7045 ARSGSVVAPGANG

-7067 IQLQSGSTLRLQIQ
+7067 IQLQQGSALRLQVQ
-7081 APAGSDMLIGNGT
+7081 APNGSDMLIGNGT
-7094 LQLGGTAALTN
+7094 MQLGGTAAITN

-7119 QASGGRTGTFESV
+7119 QASGGRTGTFDAV
-7132 IGFGEFGILYRPELV
+7132 TGFGEFGILYRPELV

-7165 VGTTPL
+7165 VGATPL

-7188 GYSPQPLFNIY
+7188 GYNPQPLFNVY
-7199 ALPNAQHPNAFD
+7199 ALPNAQQPNAFD

-7235 VLGRLGAVTAAARQ
+7235 VLGRIGAVAAASRQ
-7249 TPEWGNGAGAWGQ
+7249 TPEWGNGAGAWAQ
-7262 VFGSWGDAERDGNA
+7262 VFGSWGDGKRDGNA
-7276 ARYQSDR
+7276 ARYESDR

-7299 SWRVGA
+7299 SWRIGA
-7305 YGMHMTSKVSVD
+7305 FGMHMTSKVSVD

-7331 LYAGINSGGVSVGMG
+7331 IYAGVNSGGLSVAMG

-7353 LTSVRNVALPGFA
+7353 LTSVRNIVLPGFA

-7379 GFAELSYAIEAGG
+7379 GFAELSYAIDAGN

-7406 RLDALTETGGAAALS
+7406 KLDALTETGGAAALS

-7426 YSSGSITLGAD
+7426 YSSGSITMGAD

-7458 DRDPAARIAL
+7458 DRDPAAQIAL
-7468 AAAPAQAFTI
+7468 AAAPAQAFTV
-7478 RGVQLDSFALATRL
+7478 RGVQLDSFALAARL
-7492 DATVKLGRNADLS
+7492 DATLKLSSHADLS
-7505 IGYTGL
+7505 LGYTGL
-7511 IGKDTADHGARA
+7511 IGNDTADHGARA

>member
-95 SETGA
+95 SETGVGA
-100 GGGGA
+100 DGA

-117 VTGGSGG
+117 VIGGKGG
-124 NGGGAGGASA
+124 NNGGEGGASA

-164 AIGGS
+164 AIGGN

-178 GANRGGGGGGAGG
+178 GVNRGGGGGGAGG
-191 FGAVVT
+191 FGAVIT
-197 GGGNLGTLT
+197 GIGNLGSLN
-206 VNVLGGVGG
+206 VNVLGGTGG
-215 LGGNG
+215 QGGNG
-220 GTGSFGGYGGSGGV
+220 GPGSFGGYGGSGGV
-234 GLALTANAAN
+234 GLSLTGNAAN

-296 VTGGNSGPALNGA
+296 VTGGNSGQALNGA
-309 GQSNGGDG
+309 GQSNGGVG

-355 LSGSTFLGNVVASS
+355 LSGATFLGNVVANSV
-369 AADTLRLG
+369 ADTLRLG

-383 FDASLISSSAQFRNF
+383 FDASLIGSSGQFRNF

-499 LSGANTYSGGT
+499 LSGANTYSGET
-510 TVNEGTLIAAHNAAL
+510 TVNEGTLVAAHNAAL
-525 GTADGGTSVAN
+525 GTAAGGTSVAN

-593 LHLAGG
+593 LNLAGG

-709 GIISE
+709 GVISE

-728 LVLSGVNSYSGGTVI
+728 LVLSGLNSYSGGTVI

-821 TNNYSGGTTVNGGA
+821 TNNYSGGTTVNGGT

-853 LNGANLV
+853 LNGTNLV

-895 SNTFVEAGTL
+895 SNTTVEAGTL
-905 ALRGTSPLSGGG
+905 ALRGTSVLSGGG
-917 VLQLTGG
+917 QLQMLGG

-936 ATHSGG
+936 ATHNSG
-942 TLALGGRTLIL
+942 TLALGGKTLSVI
-953 TTGNYNASGGS
+953 TGNYALQSGS

-971 QFAGNS
+971 ALLGNS
-977 RGLLIT
+977 KNFNIGST
-983 GATSIDAGTTILSSG
+983 TASIAADVTIRSVG
-998 FNNRILLE
+998 
-1006 NLGADYEL
+1006 
-1014 AATLTGPGTP
+1014 
-1024 GNQGSLE
+1024 
-1031 VNINNA
+1031 INNA
-1037 GFRTTLSGN
+1037 VFITSPGGDYTLGSNLDGSGASGAAGSLSVLINNLGFTTTLSGN
-1046 SNYAGG
+1046 NNHRLG
-1052 TGLIAGTL
+1052 TTVNSGTL

-1068 GAGVLLMRENT
+1068 GTGTLFLNPNT
-1079 SLESGGTGNRTIANA
+1079 ALTSVGLR
-1094 ITLNGTGIS
+1094 S
-1103 IANSSTTN
+1103 IANPINLVAGSIAIRNTDTSN
-1111 TFTLGGAIDGAN
+1111 TFTLGGVITGSS
-1123 GFTKTG
+1123 GFDKTG

-1136 GANSYAG
+1136 GANTYTG
-1143 TTLVSAG
+1143 TTTISAG
-1150 TLQIGNGGTSGTLGS
+1150 TLQLGS
-1165 GGVTNNAA
+1165 GNLGGSLGSGAVSIASGASLRFDGSGSSAVTGE
-1173 LAFNRSN
+1173 
-1180 DFTVAN
+1180 
-1186 AISGTGNV
+1186 ISGIGSV
-1194 VKAGTGTLT
+1194 IVAGTGTAT
-1203 LSATSSYSGGNTV
+1203 LSSATSNYSGGTTV

-1378 ILGGSFSGNLNGT
+1378 ILGGSFSGNLSGT

-1397 GTLSLSGASDFTGTT
+1397 GTLSLSGTSDFTGTT

-1420 IGSNTA
+1420 VSSAGA
-1426 LGNGGVGTTVNSGAT
+1426 LGTSASGTTVNSGAT
-1441 LQFSGTPLNI
+1441 LLITGASPTVGFS
-1451 GEALTIS
+1451 EALTIS
-1458 GTGNGGIGAI
+1458 GSGNGGIGAL
-1468 RVAPAGASGNEST
+1468 RVEPNANPGNQGVNLSGG
-1481 VLTGGITLAADSTI
+1481 VTLAADSTI
-1495 SVADRI
+1495 TVADR
-1501 ALTFNTG
+1501 LLLSFNGG
-1508 GISLGASTLTFAS
+1508 GIQLGTSTLTFNS
-1521 EGTGNSSTFA
+1521 EGTGNSTTRVGTG
-1531 NSAISGTG
+1531 ISGTG
-1539 GLIKTGSGLLRLN
+1539 GVTKIGTGLLELN
-1552 GSNNF
+1552 GNNTF
-1557 TGPLTIN
+1557 TGPLNLN
-1564 GGDVVLASGT
+1564 GGTLSLGGGSAVANTVTITQAAGT
-1574 ALADTVA
+1574 
-1581 VSMVTGSRLFVI
+1581 RLSII
-1593 SSETIGSL
+1593 SSEGIGSL
-1601 AGAGTVNFEN
+1601 AGAGTVGLSN
-1611 GSVLTTGGNNTSTSF
+1611 GRNLTVGLNNNSTTY
-1626 AGIIAGT
+1626 AGDISGAGL
-1633 GSLTKTGTG
+1633 LTKAGTG

-1664 VGSDTALGTGT
+1664 VGSDTALGNGT
-1675 LTMAAGTA
+1675 LTLAAGTA
-1683 LAWAGTADRSISNA
+1683 LEWAGTANRSISNA

-1731 FGRVTI
+1731 VGIVAV
-1737 TGNNVLAG
+1737 TGNNLLTG
-1745 TVTISGGILSVGN
+1745 TITISAGSLSIGN
-1758 GGTSGSLGTANVV
+1758 GGTSGTLGTANVV
-1771 NNVELVFNRSDDVTI
+1771 NNAALLFNRSDNVTL
-1786 SNVISGT
+1786 SNVIGGT
-1793 GQLYKDGS
+1793 GFLFKNGS

-1806 VSDNSYGAGIGVIP
+1806 SGDNSYSGTTQIF
-1820 DTGVAAGTLQ
+1820 AGTLQ
-1830 IGNGGTSGS
+1830 IGDGGTSGS
-1839 LGSGRVGIGSGATL
+1839 LGSGGVFLENASTL
-1853 AFNRSDN
+1853 VFNRSDN
-1860 ITVANG
+1860 ITVASS
-1866 IIGGGSLTKLG
+1866 IGGGGPLTKLG
-1877 AGTLTLTGENNYFG
+1877 AGTLTLTGANFYVG
-1891 TTTISAGT
+1891 TTIISAGT
-1899 LQIGNGGTT
+1899 LQIGNGGTA
-1908 GTLGSTQF
+1908 GTLGSTQG
-1916 TQTQNF
+1916 TQNL
-1922 GNVVNNAAL
+1922 GQVVNNAAL
-1931 VFNRSNVLTAANV
+1931 VFNRSNNLTVTNG

-1985 LGSAVGNTIVAN
+1985 LGTAVGNTIVAN
-1997 GATLQIIADGPMAE
+1997 GATLQIIADGPVAE

-2025 LRLNA
+2025 LRFNA

-2043 ARINTDSPN
+2043 ARINTDSPH

-2079 VLALGTGNLVKDGT
+2079 AVALGTGNLVKDGT

-2154 TLTKLGAGNLTL
+2154 TLTKLGARNLTL

-2202 GATLAFGTAGNI
+2202 GATLAFGTVGTL

-2255 GQLIRFRGASFGA
+2255 GQLIRFRGSSFGA
-2268 LVNAVLTL
+2268 LGNAVLTL

-2377 STSYSGQILSTGG
+2377 STSYSGQIFSTGG
-2390 LVKIGTGTFT
+2390 LVKLGTGTFT

-2421 DGGTAGTLASG
+2421 DGGTTGTLASG
-2432 AVTNNGTLAINLS
+2432 AVTNNATLAINLS
-2445 SDITLAQLITGT
+2445 SDITLTQLITGT
-2457 GALRKLGS
+2457 GALRKLGT

-2529 SDGLVMATPIQLGS
+2529 SDGLVMATPIQLNS
-2543 NSTQLQVL
+2543 NTTQLQVL
-2551 TGAATQSGVISETGG
+2551 IGAATQSGVISETGG

-2586 SGGTTIT
+2586 SGGTVIT
-2593 AGRLNVGSDAHLGA
+2593 AGRLNVASNANLGA

-2614 GNALLGST
+2614 GNAVLGST
-2622 ATFSSARNVSLTG
+2622 ATFSSARNVVLTG
-2635 AAGIDVATGTSLTL
+2635 AAGIDVLTGTSLTL

-2696 ALGAGNITVN
+2696 ALGTGNITVN

-2711 AFNRSDLLMVA
+2711 AFNRSDAFTVA
-2722 NTISGLGSVGKQGS
+2722 NVISGLGNVGKQGG
-2736 GILGLTGANTFSGG
+2736 GIMTLTGANSFSGG
-2750 LAIGGGTVLLGSANA
+2750 L
-2765 GIINAAG
+2765 GIAAG
-2772 TGTIQLFANT
+2772 TVALGHATGGVIDAAGSGTIQLLANST
-2782 ILRGDVSG
+2782 LRSDVSG
-2790 TLNNNLAV
+2790 TLNNTLAV

-2806 AVGGTTLRLASS
+2806 AATGTTLRLTSS
-2818 QLFFDGPAGSSLNFG
+2818 QLFFDGPAGSPLSFG
-2833 SSTLSGTIELAP
+2833 SATLSGTIELAP
-2845 VAVSLG
+2845 VALSLG
-2851 AAVNPIAINFG
+2851 AAVNPIAING
-2862 ALRLANANAYT
+2862 GTLRLTNANAVT
-2873 LLNGSSGITL
+2873 LLNGSNGVTL
-2883 SGTTLGADAAGTLTK
+2883 NGATLGVDVVGMLTK
-2898 PLTISSWNGTIDVAA
+2898 PLTIGASGGTIDVAA
-2913 ASMTLQG
+2913 AS
-2920 GLALSGNLT
+2920 
-2929 KTGVGE
+2929 
-2935 LRLTAAGTGSGTV
+2935 
-2948 QINGGTLAVQGG
+2948 
-2960 SALADTAAVTVASGA
+2960 
-2975 TFQLLAAETIGAL
+2975 
-2988 AGAGRVALGTSELT
+2988 
-3002 LAQSTNTVFT
+3002 
-3012 GVISGSGGITKSGSG
+3012 
-3027 SLTLQGANSFSG
+3027 LTLQGANT
-3039 LTTVLGNLGQVF
+3039 LT
-3051 VDTTGTLAGAVAVR
+3051 
-3065 NQGSFINSGT
+3065 
-3075 VGGLVTVDSGG
+3075 GGLIK
-3086 NFRSTATG
+3086 TG
-3094 TLASGL
+3094 
-3100 MNNGLSNVSGQVLGS
+3100 
-3115 LTNTGSLTVDGPLTL
+3115 
-3130 NVSGAFV
+3130 
-3137 QNGGLF
+3137 
-3143 ILNGGAATI
+3143 
-3152 GSLAGTGT
+3152 AGE
-3160 VSLIGAATL
+3160 L
-3169 TTGGDNTNT
+3169 
-3178 TYSGRLTAG
+3178 RL
-3187 SALTKVGTGTLT
+3187 
-3199 LSGSDN
+3199 
-3205 FFSGNIRLNGGTLQ
+3205 
-3219 IDSARALGSGLI
+3219 
-3231 PVSVQTALGTNLVF
+3231 
-3245 AAPGTYTIRT
+3245 
-3255 SISGDGAVSK
+3255 
-3265 TGTGTL
+3265 TGTGTGSGIVQLNAGTLAL
-3271 TLAANNSYSG
+3271 TASNAGWGTGALQMATGTTLRLGIPSPTTLTNNIVLGAGAGSTIIAPSATFSGVVSGGDLTIASGLGTDGPSIVSLTGNNSYGATNILAGNTLQIGTFGTGGTLGTGDVTVNTGATLRFSTAGNITVGNVISGAGQLVRNGLGTATLTAANNYSG
-3281 GTSILGGALLIGG
+3281 GTRIIGSG
-3294 SQALGTGTVTMAG
+3294 IEIGNAGALGTGGITMSGGVT
-3307 QSTLATATGVSA
+3307 TASLTTSAGVSA
-3319 SINGLTLN
+3319 SVTGLTISRF
-3327 ALASVNLSAASG
+3327 ADTGFSAASG

-3346 TLSSSASGNTIQF
+3346 TLDIDNFVTSMVF
-3359 GTASQTGTV
+3359 GTLTKTGTV
-3368 AFGFTS
+3368 EIGFAPAPGPVNTAFMR
-3374 VQPVAAS
+3374 VDA
-3381 TSVAIDSGT
+3381 GT
-3390 LRLNGLAEGLLL
+3390 LRLGAASDLFLLRL
-3402 SAGGGLTVGSSGTLD
+3402 GGGMTIGSRGGQISGLVGTLD
-3417 LNGFAGGGVNLSG
+3417 LNGFAGGGVNLNGVG
-3430 AGVITNSSATAA
+3430 AIVNSSATGAR
-3442 QFTALQNA
+3442 FEALQNA
-3450 SSTFSGVIGSGTGA
+3450 ASTFSGVIGGGIGSL
-3464 VSLLKSGSGALTL
+3464 SLLKSGTGALTL

-3571 NGTLGDVT
+3571 NGTVGDVT

-3621 IAGNLTLNDTSVLNF
+3621 IAGNLTLGDSSVLNF

-3650 LISVGGNLVLD
+3650 LISVAGNLLLD

-3683 GTLTNSQLTLGT
+3683 GTLTNNQLTLGT

-3722 VQFWDGADLTG
+3722 IQFWDGADLTG

-3759 FAVNNAWAGQA
+3759 FAVNSAWAGQA

-3794 LTNGYTLNSTGP
+3794 LTNGYTLNSTSP

-3843 AGTLTLAGANS
+3843 AGTLTLAGINS
-3854 YVGTTS
+3854 YAGTTS
-3860 VTGGTLSLLSGGFI
+3860 VTGGTLSLLSGGVI

-3913 AGAMANLSG
+3913 AGAMASLSG

-3954 NIGSTFSAFGSLAG
+3954 NIGSTISAFGSLAG

-4010 LTNATVETST
+4010 LTNATVETAT

-4131 GLLGAITLNGGR
+4131 GLLGTITLGGGR

-4158 IAGNGELRKIGNSAL
+4158 ISGNGELRKIGNSAL

-4304 LSLAGNGISTSFGG
+4304 LSLAGNSISTSFGG

-4343 GLTTINLGT
+4343 GLTTINLGS

-4407 ANTVSGAITNSGAIT
+4407 ANTVSGAVTNSGAIT

-4443 AGFNATLGSVAGN
+4443 AGFNATLGSIAGN
-4456 GAIQLGAG
+4456 GTIQLGAG

-4563 NSPGTLAIGGNLL
+4563 NSPGTLTIGGNLL

-4740 RFETAGYNLTPADG
+4740 RFETSGYNLNPADG

-4791 GAGTLTL
+4791 GAGTLML

-4822 IAGGVDNSAT
+4822 IAGAVDNSAT

-4845 RASLTSTGVL
+4845 RTSLTSTGVL
-4855 GGGLVNASGAVASL
+4855 GGGLVNASGATASL

-4874 GAVSNSGAITLT
+4874 GAVSNSGVITLT

-4896 QTNGS
+4896 QTDGS

-4926 LTTGADNGSTTFAG
+4926 LNTGADNGSTTFAG

-4978 NGGAISGMVQN
+4978 NGGVISGMVQN
-4989 DGVFRNAGTVGN
+4989 DGVFRNAGNVGN

-5015 ARGLTNNTGGTV
+5015 ARGLTNNSGGTV

-5040 GLITLTG
+5040 GLFTLTG
-5047 QTTGIGLVANR
+5047 QTTGIGLVFNN

-5064 GFDTTVQSLSGSGV
+5064 GFDTTVQRLSGSGV

-5129 DGILELRAGGSLAGV
+5129 DGVLELRAGGSLAGA
-5144 VVNSARFANAGIVNG
+5144 VVNSARFTNAGIVNG
-5159 LVTNTSTGFLTSTGV
+5159 LVTNTGTGFLTSTGV

-5214 SVTQG
+5214 SVTQAANG
-5219 SNSNLILASRA
+5219 NLVLASRA

-5268 IGSLVKTGTGTLTIA
+5268 IGSLVKTGTGTLTVA
-5283 GAMRHTGATT
+5283 GALRHTGPTT
-5293 INGGTLAV
+5293 VNGGTLAV

-5324 RVVNNGQLVS
+5324 SVVNNGQLVS
-5334 TGAVA
+5334 TGTVA

-5422 TLTIAPLSVAQTF
+5422 TLTIAPLSIAQTF
-5435 DGTITGSGGLIK
+5435 DGTITGSGGVIK

-5484 VNNVTVTNNGRIGG
+5484 VNNVTVTNNGRTGG

-5572 PISTSFGSL
+5572 PISTSF
-5581 AGSGTVTLADGAVL
+5581 
-5595 TTGGNSASTT
+5595 N
-5605 FSGRI
+5605 
-5610 TGNGSLIKT
+5610 
-5619 GTGTFTLA
+5619 
-5627 AASDFT
+5627 
-5633 GLMTINAGTLAIGT
+5633 
-5647 GGSLAGGVVNNA
+5647 
-5659 GFVSTGTLSG
+5659 
-5669 LLTNA
+5669 
-5674 GGSTAQL
+5674 
-5681 AGQLNNAITNAGTV
+5681 
-5695 TLTGAITGIRTVTQD
+5695 
-5710 ATGIFDLGGFSTSIG
+5710 

-5745 NSSTSFAGVIA
+5745 NSSTSFAGVIS
-5756 GNGGLTKIGTGAF
+5756 GNGGLTKTGTGTF

-5794 GLGSSAAGTVV
+5794 GLGSSAAGTAVE
-5805 AAGAALELQG
+5805 AGAALELQG
-5815 GVTITGETLTL
+5815 GITITGETLTL

-5904 LFGSGSFAAGVTVSA
+5904 LFGNGSFAAGVTVSA
-5919 GSLFLQGSSS
+5919 GSLFLQGGSS

-5938 GTGNLIVAI
+5938 GTGNLIVAV

-5962 IDSGQTLTLGGND
+5962 IDAGQTLTLGGND

-5997 FTVTG
+5997 LTVTG

-6039 SLGGFEQSITAINLA
+6039 SLGGFEQSIAAINLA

-6069 NGGAIRDISGAANA
+6069 SGGAIRDISGAANA

-6170 GVLAGDGSLAKS
+6170 GVLAGDGSMAKS

-6208 TSSGSLTSAVQNN
+6208 TSSGSLAGAVQNN
-6221 AGFSNAGTVTGLM
+6221 AGFSNAGTVTGLV

-6244 VLNGGLVNSGSAGL
+6244 VLNGGLINSGSAGL

-6299 SIGSLSGAGTVLLGS
+6299 GIGSLSGAGTVLLGS

-6342 AGNFTLTSGQ
+6342 AGSFTLTSGQ

-6358 TVNAGLLSLT
+6358 TVNAGLFSLT

-6377 LNNAGFASA
+6377 LNNAGFASS

-6408 VANNGAITL
+6408 VANNGAITV
-6417 SGPLAVLG
+6417 SGALAVLG

-6491 TGINSYT
+6491 TGINSYS

-6511 DGASVG
+6511 ESASVG

-6529 PAAVSAPVAVATTA
+6529 PAAVSAPVAVVTTA

-6554 LPAAVNGLA
+6554 MPAAVNALA
-6563 ADPVQTA
+6563 ADLVQTA

-6621 SVSGLVSADLPVVA
+6621 PVSGLVSADLPVVA
-6635 PGEAPQSVAPTS
+6635 PGEAPQSGAPTS

-6762 TLAGGLSNS
+6762 MLSGGLSNS

-6801 FQQAASGSLS
+6801 FQQAASGSLA

-6818 VGVLSGTGSIAL
+6818 VGVLSGAGSIAL

-6887 GGATGSIIGPVINN
+6887 GGTTGSIIGPVINN

-6987 LDKTG
+6987 LDKSG

-7004 LRGMTTVR
+7004 LRGVTTVR

-7081 APAGSDMLIGNGT
+7081 APTGSDMLIGNST

-7132 IGFGEFGILYRPELV
+7132 TGFGEFGILYRPELV

-7188 GYSPQPLFNIY
+7188 GYNPQPLFNIY
-7199 ALPNAQHPNAFD
+7199 ALPNAQQPNAFD

-7262 VFGSWGDAERDGNA
+7262 VFGSWGDGERDGNA

-7283 QGFITGIDYG
+7283 QGFITGIDFG

-7353 LTSVRNVALPGFA
+7353 LTSVRNIALPGFA

-7458 DRDPAARIAL
+7458 DRDPAAQIAL
-7468 AAAPAQAFTI
+7468 AAAPAQALTI

-7492 DATVKLGRNADLS
+7492 DATLKLGRNADLS